1 VAKSADAKDLKSFFR
16 QRECGFK
23 SHPGH
28 QNISFSTSISRPE
41 ESLSGRHS
49 IMQSPAGDCSTRK
62 TRCTSK
68 PPVWLTDTGL
78 TIHMEPTWVN
88 VLQVEDAW
96 GNAVNLPGD
105 LQYITKG
112 QTERKAL
119 ARRIQ

>member
-1 VAKSADAKDLKSFFR
+1 
-16 QRECGFK
+16 
-23 SHPGH
+23 
-28 QNISFSTSISRPE
+28 
-41 ESLSGRHS
+41 
-49 IMQSPAGDCSTRK
+49 MQAPAGDCSTRK
-62 TRCTSK
+62 TRFTSK

-96 GNAVNLPGD
+96 GNAVNLAGD